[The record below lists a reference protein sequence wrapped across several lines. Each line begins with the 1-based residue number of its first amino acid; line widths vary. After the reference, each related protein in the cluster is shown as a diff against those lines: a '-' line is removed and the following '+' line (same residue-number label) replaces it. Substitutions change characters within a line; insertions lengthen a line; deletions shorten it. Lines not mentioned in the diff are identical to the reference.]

1 MKNSKFFRGT
11 YVNVDKFNDIVDGG
25 TYIVDYNGTKFMSK
39 LYKEGD
45 YFTCTDEE
53 HGMRLKFK
61 EANMNLGH
69 ISLKEVKSR
78 G

>member
-11 YVNVDKFNDIVDGG
+11 YVNVDKFNDIVDGN
-25 TYIVDYNGTKFMSK
+25 TYVVNYNGTKFMSK

-53 HGMRLKFK
+53 HGMIIKFK
-61 EANMNLGH
+61 EQNMDLGH
-69 ISLKEVKSR
+69 ISLKEVKSGR
-78 G
+78 

>member
-11 YVNVDKFNDIVDGG
+11 YVNVDKFNDIVDGN

-53 HGMRLKFK
+53 HGMIIKFK
-61 EANMNLGH
+61 EQNMDLGH
-69 ISLKEVKSR
+69 ISLKEVKSGR
-78 G
+78 

>member
-1 MKNSKFFRGT
+1 MRRNNFIKET
-11 YVNVDKFNDIVDGG
+11 YEDVKSFADIIDGG

-69 ISLKEVKSR
+69 ISLKEVKSGR
-78 G
+78 

>member
-11 YVNVDKFNDIVDGG
+11 YVNVDKFNDIVDGN
-25 TYIVDYNGTKFMSK
+25 TYVVNYNGTEFMSK

-45 YFTCTDEE
+45 YFTCSDEE

-69 ISLKEVKSR
+69 ISLKEVKSGR
-78 G
+78 

>member
-11 YVNVDKFNDIVDGG
+11 YVNVDKFNDIVDGN
-25 TYIVDYNGTKFMSK
+25 TYVVNYNGTEFMSK

-45 YFTCTDEE
+45 YFTCSDEE

-61 EANMNLGH
+61 EANMNLCH
-69 ISLKEVKSR
+69 ISLKEVKSGR
-78 G
+78 

>member
-1 MKNSKFFRGT
+1 MRRNNFIKET
-11 YVNVDKFNDIVDGG
+11 YEDVKSFGDIVDGN
-25 TYIVDYNGTKFMSK
+25 TYVVNYNGTEFMSK

-69 ISLKEVKSR
+69 ISLKEVKSGR
-78 G
+78 

>member
-1 MKNSKFFRGT
+1 MNNSKFFRGT
-11 YVNVDKFNDIVDGG
+11 YVNVDKFNDIVDGN
-25 TYIVDYNGTKFMSK
+25 TYVVNYNGTEFMSK

-45 YFTCTDEE
+45 YFTCSDEE

>member
-11 YVNVDKFNDIVDGG
+11 YVNVDKFNDIVDGN

-53 HGMRLKFK
+53 HGMIIKFK
-61 EANMNLGH
+61 EQNMDLGH
-69 ISLKEVKSR
+69 ISLKEIKNR

>member
-11 YVNVDKFNDIVDGG
+11 YVNVDEFNDIVDGN
-25 TYIVDYNGTKFMSK
+25 TYVVNYNGTEFMSK

-45 YFTCTDEE
+45 YFTCSDEE

-69 ISLKEVKSR
+69 ISLKEVKSGR
-78 G
+78 

>member
-11 YVNVDKFNDIVDGG
+11 YVNVDKFNDIIDGG
-25 TYIVDYNGTKFMSK
+25 TYVVNYNGTEFMSK

-45 YFTCTDEE
+45 YFTCSDEE

>member
-11 YVNVDKFNDIVDGG
+11 YVNVDKFNDIVDGN
-25 TYIVDYNGTKFMSK
+25 TYVVNYNGTEFMSK

-45 YFTCTDEE
+45 YFTCSDEE

-69 ISLKEVKSR
+69 ISLKEIKNR

>member
-11 YVNVDKFNDIVDGG
+11 YVNVDKFNDIVDGN
-25 TYIVDYNGTKFMSK
+25 TYVVNYNGTKFMSK

-45 YFTCTDEE
+45 YFTCSDEE

-69 ISLKEVKSR
+69 ISLKEIKNR

>member
-11 YVNVDKFNDIVDGG
+11 YVNVDKFSDIVDGN
-25 TYIVDYNGTKFMSK
+25 TYVVNYNGTEFMSK

-45 YFTCTDEE
+45 YFTCSDEE
-53 HGMRLKFK
+53 HGMIIKFK
-61 EANMNLGH
+61 EQNMDLGH
-69 ISLKEVKSR
+69 IYLKEIKNR